1 MDTFEQIENES
12 RAYSNL
18 TTDELQEMSTEDLQ
32 ARISHLLNQLE
43 QAEDN
48 KKAISGAYGSLI
60 KKIRADIR
68 AINREVRER
77 PERDGLDHMMII
89 DNVQALPGI
98 SLPA

>member
-1 MDTFEQIENES
+1 MSTLEQIENES

-18 TTDELQEMSTEDLQ
+18 TTEELQELSTEDLQ
-32 ARISHLLNQLE
+32 ARISRLLIQLE
-43 QAEDN
+43 EAEDS
-48 KKAISGAYGSLI
+48 KKAISSAYGSLI
-60 KKIRADIR
+60 KKMRADIR

-77 PERDGLDHMMII
+77 PERDGLDHVITI